1 MEDIK
6 TRVYISATRNK
17 ERHFIMVKSSIHK
30 KLKQIKNCMH
40 LITAS
45 KYIKQN
51 LRVTKLKEQIHN
63 PTEKL

>member
-1 MEDIK
+1 
-6 TRVYISATRNK
+6 
-17 ERHFIMVKSSIHK
+17 MVKSSIHK

-51 LRVTKLKEQIHN
+51 LRVTKLNEQIYD
-63 PTEKL
+63 PIEKL